1 MIDTRQLASRLRTI
15 ESIVLMPR
23 VRSTNELARRIMD
36 ECFENELPFPSAVL
50 VAREQSAGRGRAAR
64 TWYSPRDAGIYAT
77 VMHTRS
83 KDDLPLI
90 PFAIGNIVAGF
101 LREVYRIEARLKWP
115 NDVLANGKKVAGILI
130 EARQREEE
138 VSLIIGVGIN
148 VAPLAAD
155 APEHATS
162 IAELTGGE
170 KTVDLTTATTAF
182 IEYFDDALSATL
194 DRDQVLDT
202 WRSLAVH
209 QRGDRLSCV
218 LPSGNVSGTWEG
230 VDEQGRAMIR
240 EGSRTTYVTAGDL
253 ILEDAS

>member
-15 ESIVLMPR
+15 ESIVLLPR
-23 VRSTNELARRIMD
+23 VTSTNELARRVMD

-77 VMHTRS
+77 IMHTRS
-83 KDDLPLI
+83 SDDLPLI
-90 PFAIGNIVAGF
+90 PFAVGNIVAGF
-101 LREVYRIEARLKWP
+101 LRSVYGVDARLKWP
-115 NDVLANGKKVAGILI
+115 NDVLAGGKKVAGILI
-130 EARQREEE
+130 EARQREEG
-138 VSLIIGVGIN
+138 VSLMIGVGIN
-148 VAPLAAD
+148 VSPLEGGAPD
-155 APEHATS
+155 QATS
-162 IAELTGGE
+162 IAEQTGGE
-170 KTVDLTTATTAF
+170 KSVDLTTATTAF
-182 IEYFDDALSATL
+182 IEYVDDALSSPLERDEVL
-194 DRDQVLDT
+194 DR

-240 EGSRTTYVTAGDL
+240 EGGRTTYVTAGDL
-253 ILEDAS
+253 ILEDPS